1 MYSIFFD
8 VSMAGLVV
16 AAAVLGFKFLKP
28 YTRVEAYK
36 AAYYLGKLRQH
47 AVENKVDIDKEV
59 VNVLMSEEKFIKSMN
74 PAEQADSYVDSV
86 DKVFSKKENKK

>member
-8 VSMAGLVV
+8 LGMMVLVI
-16 AAAVLGFKFLKP
+16 AAAVLGYKFLKP
-28 YTRVEAYK
+28 FARVEAYK

-86 DKVFSKKENKK
+86 DKVFSKKEKKK